1 MSRLQVPPHLAALV
15 RQFASDFTHVTAAW
29 VRDGWHTAAEV
40 EEWRGVIR
48 VDMQSDFCVGPVV
61 DRRSREERICA
72 WCKTF
77 AELANKMD
85 SKK

>member
-1 MSRLQVPPHLAALV
+1 MSRLHVPPHLAGLV
-15 RQFASDFTHVTAAW
+15 RQFASDFTHVAAAW
-29 VRDGWHTAAEV
+29 VREGWHTAAEV
-40 EEWRGVIR
+40 DEWRAVIR
-48 VDMQSDFCVGPVV
+48 VDMQSELCVGPIV
-61 DRRSREERICA
+61 DLRSREERIRA